1 MTTLLLFDVDG
12 TLILTGGAG
21 IRAFQRTFRELFS
34 IEALADGIRF
44 HGRTDPDIIEDLF
57 TAGLGRLP
65 TPAEIQAICSR
76 YLPYLQE
83 EVRHSPGYRIMPG
96 LPDLLE
102 MLAGRPEFRLGLA
115 TGNLETAA
123 RIKLSRADL
132 NRYFSFGGFGSD
144 AQNRTALIQKAIERG
159 RNIMGE
165 SKKDMRVVVI
175 GDTDLDITCGREAGA
190 TTVAVATGSDSWETL
205 LQASPDHLLKDLS
218 RSEEFLAILSKP
230 PEPSPS
236 E

>member
-1 MTTLLLFDVDG
+1 
-12 TLILTGGAG
+12 
-21 IRAFQRTFRELFS
+21 
-34 IEALADGIRF
+34 
-44 HGRTDPDIIEDLF
+44 
-57 TAGLGRLP
+57 
-65 TPAEIQAICSR
+65 
-76 YLPYLQE
+76 
-83 EVRHSPGYRIMPG
+83 
-96 LPDLLE
+96 
-102 MLAGRPEFRLGLA
+102 LGLA

-159 RNIMGE
+159 RSIMGE

-190 TTVAVATGSDSWETL
+190 TTVAVTTGGDSWETL

-218 RSEEFLAILSKP
+218 RPEELLAILSNL
-230 PEPSPS
+230 PEPPPS
-236 E
+236 A